1 MCVDGPCDRLGH
13 GNETQS
19 REYLRAL
26 EATRPKEIKKKIKN
40 SLVSV

>member
-26 EATRPKEIKKKIKN
+26 EATRPKEIKKINK
-40 SLVSV
+40 